1 MKELKVKITLLEP
14 VLGSSPNNTEIFSDY
29 IASQAPDAL
38 SREEEIEALGV
49 EAVDEKG
56 TTVFPKLEDGTPF
69 LWDYQI
75 RGFFKSACDAL
86 NMANPSKKLPAY
98 KKKIDKLVFINE
110 RKVLYTIPQDKEIGY
125 LQRPLRAQT
134 AQGERVALSK
144 SEMLPEGTTAE
155 FTVKVL
161 QDDLLNRV
169 KEWLDYGALNGLGQW
184 RNGSYGR
191 FTWEELL

>member
-56 TTVFPKLEDGTPF
+56 TTVFPKMEDGTPF

-134 AQGERVALSK
+134 AQGERVALAK

-191 FTWEELL
+191 FTWEELQ